1 LNKLHEND
9 IYLLEDEHRYR
20 LQSEPTLDF
29 SSVTQIVSRYFEP
42 FDKHAIASRLV
53 NSHPKYSGM
62 TTDELIADWDARRD
76 YGTKVHKEIE
86 SFIQSGK
93 EPLESRSIDA
103 VKWLENHNPG
113 FKVFTEVL
121 IYSKEYKIAGSIDIL
136 FYDEDNDYYNILDW
150 KTSKAITKTS
160 FKGKTGIHSITKHLM
175 DCKYIHYS
183 LQLSFYRYLLEKCY
197 GLKINQQS
205 IAHLDG
211 NSCIIHNAPYYRK
224 EIFDIISNESS
235 ERKQLSV

>member
-1 LNKLHEND
+1 MNKLHQAD

-20 LQSEPTLDF
+20 LLSDPTLDF
-29 SSVTQIVSRYFEP
+29 SSVTQIVARYFEP
-42 FDKHAIASRLV
+42 FDKHAVALKLV
-53 NSHPKYSGM
+53 KTHPKYFGM
-62 TTDELIADWDARRD
+62 STDELISDWDARRD

-93 EPLESRSIDA
+93 KPSESRSIDA
-103 VKWLENHNPG
+103 IQWLENHNTG
-113 FKVFTEVL
+113 LKVFTEVL
-121 IYSKEYKIAGSIDIL
+121 IYSKEYRIAGSIDIL
-136 FYDEDNDYYNILDW
+136 LYDEESDYYNILDW

-160 FKGKTGIHSITKHLM
+160 FKGKTGIHSTTKHLM

-197 GLKINQQS
+197 GLNIKQQF

-211 NSCIIHNAPYYRK
+211 SSCIIHNAPYYRK
-224 EIFDIISNESS
+224 EIVNIIGNENS
-235 ERKQLSV
+235 